1 VADAAAATRTSPDRH
16 KDILATAKGGGFL
29 VAGTVFEYG
38 TRFLIALV
46 LANGLGTEG
55 YGLYVLGIS
64 AASLVAGVSLVGLDD
79 AMVRYI
85 AIHAGRDDEEGV
97 SGTLQIGIVVSTI
110 TGLIAG
116 TVLFVLAGPIANGLL
131 DTPELEPLLRL
142 FAIVVPFLVLS
153 NVLLGTARGFRRMDY
168 AALGEKVVQS
178 LVRLVL
184 VAILAL
190 VGHLNVY
197 AAAVALGLA
206 DVAASVTLVTLLQRR
221 FEIHRAFRRGA
232 RRDVR
237 EILRFAIPLWLA
249 GLLRQFRRN
258 VQSILLG
265 TMATV
270 SSVGVFSIVGRVSS
284 VASVS
289 SLSIYVSSRPAM
301 AQLHDRGDRETLT
314 GLYTATTRWTL
325 GLNLPFFLVM
335 VLFAD
340 PLLLL
345 FGEDFGEGATALTI
359 MAFGELVNA
368 GTGTCQG
375 MLDMT
380 GHTRAK
386 LANTV
391 LWTVLLI
398 GGSALAIPRWG
409 IVGAAT
415 ASFVAIA
422 AVNVAALIEVRV
434 LERIQPYDRTF
445 WKPVVAAVGA
455 LVVGIVVQGFL
466 PVGSHLGRLVLEG
479 GLVGLV
485 YVGLIF
491 LLGLAPDDR
500 LVLERA
506 WAKVT
511 KRSGRSRPVPE
522 TAGGSR

>member
-1 VADAAAATRTSPDRH
+1 
-16 KDILATAKGGGFL
+16 
-29 VAGTVFEYG
+29 
-38 TRFLIALV
+38 
-46 LANGLGTEG
+46 
-55 YGLYVLGIS
+55 
-64 AASLVAGVSLVGLDD
+64 
-79 AMVRYI
+79 
-85 AIHAGRDDEEGV
+85 
-97 SGTLQIGIVVSTI
+97 
-110 TGLIAG
+110 
-116 TVLFVLAGPIANGLL
+116 
-131 DTPELEPLLRL
+131 
-142 FAIVVPFLVLS
+142 
-153 NVLLGTARGFRRMDY
+153 
-168 AALGEKVVQS
+168 
-178 LVRLVL
+178 
-184 VAILAL
+184 
-190 VGHLNVY
+190 
-197 AAAVALGLA
+197 
-206 DVAASVTLVTLLQRR
+206 
-221 FEIHRAFRRGA
+221 
-232 RRDVR
+232 
-237 EILRFAIPLWLA
+237 
-249 GLLRQFRRN
+249 
-258 VQSILLG
+258 
-265 TMATV
+265 MATV